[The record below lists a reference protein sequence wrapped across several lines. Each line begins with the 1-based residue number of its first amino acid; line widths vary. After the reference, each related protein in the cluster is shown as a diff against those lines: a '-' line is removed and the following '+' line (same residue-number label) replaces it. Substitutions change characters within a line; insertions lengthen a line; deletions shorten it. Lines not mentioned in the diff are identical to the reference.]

1 MMKPSKISVVFLY
14 SSFAIV
20 IIHLV
25 VLSIIFNKIPE
36 TVPTHYSGSN
46 PDAFGPKY
54 TLWLEPIISTIILLL
69 ISFCI
74 FKMKK
79 PNSLDSYL
87 ENSEEEAIKNRQLL
101 LSVLA
106 LIATLIIS
114 AISFISLLEA
124 R

>member
-1 MMKPSKISVVFLY
+1 MKPSKISVVFLY

-20 IIHLV
+20 IIHFLI
-25 VLSIIFNKIPE
+25 LSIIFNKIPE

-46 PDAFGPKY
+46 PDAFGPKN
-54 TLWLEPIISTIILLL
+54 TLWLEPIISAIILLL
-69 ISFCI
+69 ISFYI
-74 FKMKK
+74 YKLKT

-101 LSVLA
+101 LSVLE
-106 LIATLIIS
+106 LVVILIIS
-114 AISFISLLEA
+114 AISFIFLLEA

>member
-1 MMKPSKISVVFLY
+1 MKLSKISVVFLY

-20 IIHLV
+20 IFHFV
-25 VLSIIFNKIPE
+25 VLSIIYNKIPE

-46 PDAFGPKY
+46 PDSFGPKN
-54 TLWLEPIISTIILLL
+54 TLWLEPTISSLIVIL

-74 FKMKK
+74 FKMKTPK
-79 PNSLDSYL
+79 SLDSYL

-106 LIATLIIS
+106 LVVTLIIS
-114 AISFISLLEA
+114 AISYISLHEVL
-124 R
+124 